1 MSTRVGQVAA
11 GTAAAI
17 LLAAPGFAQGVPEV
31 QVQATRAM
39 STKTTNRMANG
50 VPIVDISVSYGV
62 STKDLDLA
70 TNSGAKELEQRV
82 KDAAAAACKEIT
94 RQYPEATPSEAECTA
109 NAAGKAMS
117 QVHQLVTA
125 AEKNKATAR

>member
-1 MSTRVGQVAA
+1 MRATIGKLAA
-11 GTAAAI
+11 GGAAV
-17 LLAAPGFAQGVPEV
+17 LLIGLAVAQSVPEV

-39 STKTTNRMANG
+39 STKTVNRTASG

-70 TNSGAKELEQRV
+70 TNSGAKQLEQRV
-82 KDAAAAACKEIT
+82 QEAAAAACKEIG

-117 QVHQLVTA
+117 QVHALVVA
-125 AEKNKATAR
+125 AEKSKGAAR